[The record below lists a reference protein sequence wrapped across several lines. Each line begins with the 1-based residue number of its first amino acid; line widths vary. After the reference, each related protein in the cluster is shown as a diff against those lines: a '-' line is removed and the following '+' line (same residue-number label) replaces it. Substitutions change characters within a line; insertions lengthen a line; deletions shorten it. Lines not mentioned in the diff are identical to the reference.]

1 MAAGTTIHHL
11 ILTVSDVDRG
21 VYETLD
27 LRVARHPS
35 ETMRWL
41 LTRTI
46 AYALAYEDG
55 IAFSKAGLSDVEDPP
70 LAVHDRTG
78 KLLAWIEIGAPSA
91 DRLHKAAKA
100 SPRVAL
106 YTSSDLG
113 NLRKEIAGRK
123 VHRVED
129 IEVFEIDPKLIDALE
144 PRVGRRTE
152 LSLSRNDGRLYID
165 VGGATLEGA
174 AERTSLV

>member
-11 ILTVSDVDRG
+11 VINVSDVDRG

-41 LTRTI
+41 LTRTL
-46 AYALAYEDG
+46 AYALAYEEG
-55 IAFSKAGLSDVEDPP
+55 IAFSKSGLSDVEEPP
-70 LAVHDRTG
+70 LSVRDRTG
-78 KLLAWIEIGAPSA
+78 VLLAWIEIGAPSA

-106 YTSSDLG
+106 YTTADLS
-113 NLRKEIAGRK
+113 NLRKEVASRK
-123 VHRVED
+123 VHRIEE
-129 IEVFEIDPKLIDALE
+129 IEVFCLDPKLIDELE
-144 PRVGRRTE
+144 ARVGRRTE
-152 LSLSRNDGRLYID
+152 LALSRNDGRIYID
-165 VGGATLEGA
+165 VDGVTLEGA
-174 AERTSLV
+174 AERSSLV

>member
-11 ILTVSDVDRG
+11 VITLSDVDRG

-41 LTRTI
+41 LTRTL
-46 AYALAYEDG
+46 AYALAYEEG
-55 IAFSKAGLSDVEDPP
+55 IAFSKGGLSDVEEPP
-70 LAVHDRTG
+70 LSIHDPTG

-100 SPRVAL
+100 SPRVSL
-106 YTSSDLG
+106 FTTSDLT

-123 VHRVED
+123 VHRVEE
-129 IEVFEIDPKLIDALE
+129 IEVFQIDAKLVDALE
-144 PRVGRRTE
+144 KLVGRRTE

-165 VGGATLEGA
+165 VGGTNLEGD
-174 AERTSLV
+174 AERSSLV

>member
-1 MAAGTTIHHL
+1 MASGTTIHHL
-11 ILTVSDVDRG
+11 VVNVSDVDRG

-35 ETMRWL
+35 ETMRWM
-41 LTRTI
+41 LTRAL

-55 IAFSKAGLSDVEDPP
+55 IAFSKSGLHDVEEPP
-70 LAVHDRTG
+70 LAVHDPTG

-91 DRLHKAAKA
+91 DRLHKASKA

-106 YTSSDLG
+106 YTSSDLS

-123 VHRVED
+123 VHRVE
-129 IEVFEIDPKLIDALE
+129 EIDLFQLDPKLLEALE
-144 PRVGRRTE
+144 PLVGRRTE
-152 LSLSRNDGRLYID
+152 LSLSRNDGRMYID
-165 VGGATLEGA
+165 VGGVTLEGN
-174 AERTSLV
+174 AERSSLV

>member
-11 ILTVSDVDRG
+11 VVSVSDVDRG

-41 LTRTI
+41 LTRTL
-46 AYALAYEDG
+46 AYALSYEDG
-55 IAFSKAGLSDVEDPP
+55 IAFSKGGLSDVEEPPISIHDP
-70 LAVHDRTG
+70 TG

-106 YTSSDLG
+106 FTTADLG
-113 NLRKEIAGRK
+113 NLRKEIASRK
-123 VHRVED
+123 VHRVEE
-129 IEVFEIDPKLIDALE
+129 IEVFEIDVKLVDALE
-144 PRVGRRTE
+144 KLVGRRTE

-165 VGGATLEGA
+165 VGGETLEGA
-174 AERTSLV
+174 AEKTSLV